1 MSYFVPILTYFELV
15 ELGNICVYNRKVSM
29 EQHPVPQ
36 HISSYQFRL
45 VGDMTIR
52 QFGMLASGCIVALIF
67 YASPLNPFIKWP
79 LIILSAFFGFA
90 LAFLPIQERPL
101 EKWVLAFIK
110 AVLSPTQFAWKK
122 QPRELEIFKTAPKKG
137 VFRKAPTPPPDR
149 KQLTEYL
156 ATLPAESKS
165 PLDQQEESF
174 VKKAINMFQLAKMPM
189 LKPAI
194 SVSPVQPP
202 PVQPIPQILKPT
214 PKPVKAK
221 PAPLPK
227 KKRIVL
233 PEEPGRPKKPQV
245 EAKFEPGLPFPAPPS
260 QPNTLVGM
268 VLDQEGKIIEGA
280 IIEIRDSQGIPVRA
294 LKTNKLGQ
302 FRSVTPLDN
311 DQYEIEIEKEGYQF
325 DILKIKLTGEVVEPL
340 EIRAKGKTSEPAQN
354 T

>member
-1 MSYFVPILTYFELV
+1 
-15 ELGNICVYNRKVSM
+15 M

-52 QFGMLASGCIVALIF
+52 QFGMLAGGCIVALIF
-67 YASPLNPFIKWP
+67 YASPLNSLIKWF
-79 LIILSAFFGFA
+79 LIILCAFFGFA

-122 QPRELEIFKTAPKKG
+122 QLKEPEIFKTAPKKG
-137 VFRKAPTPPPDR
+137 VFRKAPAPPPDR

-156 ATLPAESKS
+156 ATLPAEPRS

-189 LKPAI
+189 PR
-194 SVSPVQPP
+194 PVVQIP
-202 PVQPIPQILKPT
+202 PVQPITQATRPIPKPA
-214 PKPVKAK
+214 PKAVTPVKAK
-221 PAPLPK
+221 PVPLPK
-227 KKRIVL
+227 KKRVVL
-233 PEEPGRPKKPQV
+233 PEEPGRPKKPKV
-245 EAKFEPGLPFPAPPS
+245 EAKFGPELPFPERS
-260 QPNTLVGM
+260 SFPNTLVGM
-268 VLDQEGKIIEGA
+268 VLDQQGKIIEGA

-325 DILKIKLTGEVVEPL
+325 DILKTKLIGEVVEPL
-340 EIRAKGKTSEPAQN
+340 EIHAKGKTSEPAQN

>member
-1 MSYFVPILTYFELV
+1 
-15 ELGNICVYNRKVSM
+15 M

-52 QFGMLASGCIVALIF
+52 QFGMLASGCIAGLIF
-67 YASPLNPFIKWP
+67 YATPLAPLIKWP
-79 LIILSAFFGFA
+79 LVIFSIVLGAA
-90 LAFLPIQERPL
+90 LAFVPVQERPL
-101 EKWVLAFIK
+101 DQWIMAFIK
-110 AVLSPTQFAWKK
+110 AIFSPTQFAWKK
-122 QPRELEIFKTAPKKG
+122 QPKEPEIFKTTPKRKF
-137 VFRKAPTPPPDR
+137 FRKAPAPPPDR

-156 ATLPAESKS
+156 ATLPAEPKS
-165 PLDQQEESF
+165 PLDQQEENF
-174 VKKAINMFQLAKMPM
+174 VKKAVNMFQLAKMPTPR
-189 LKPAI
+189 PAV
-194 SVSPVQPP
+194 SVPLVQ
-202 PVQPIPQILKPT
+202 VQPIPQAPKPT
-214 PKPVKAK
+214 PEPIPKPKLAPSIKAR
-221 PAPLPK
+221 PITPPK
-227 KKRIVL
+227 KKRVIL
-233 PEEPGRPKKPQV
+233 PEKPGRPKKPKV

-311 DQYEIEIEKEGYQF
+311 GQYEIEIEKESYQF
-325 DILKIKLTGEVVEPL
+325 DILKIKLKGEVIEPL
-340 EIRAKGKTSEPAQN
+340 AIRAKGKISETAQN